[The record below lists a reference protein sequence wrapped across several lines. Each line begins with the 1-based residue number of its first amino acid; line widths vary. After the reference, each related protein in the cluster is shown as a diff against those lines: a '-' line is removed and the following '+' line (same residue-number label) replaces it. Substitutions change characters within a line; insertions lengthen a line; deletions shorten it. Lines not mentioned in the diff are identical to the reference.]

1 MPSQGGSTWP
11 PHQCQA
17 ALRDTA
23 GHGTGSPQAGAP
35 EVPGISSTPL
45 ASVLPQEG
53 TSMAAASSAGPGR
66 ALDRELR
73 AQPRVEIPG
82 GLEVLGWQVKL
93 SERPCQQTCASR
105 QESRPPG
112 SRAALG
118 LEEPSQPP
126 RMRWMEERLSERRGP
141 GRGNHS
147 EVAQRARDGFGAI
160 WVFLWVSCSPARRS
174 HRGKGKPCDPRCPQ
188 QGSNLTNPCPFPACQ
203 VPCLLS
209 AEACLQG
216 LRGP

>member
-1 MPSQGGSTWP
+1 MA

-17 ALRDTA
+17 PLRDTA
-23 GHGTGSPQAGAP
+23 GRGTGSPRAGAP

-93 SERPCQQTCASR
+93 SEGPCQQTCA
-105 QESRPPG
+105 
-112 SRAALG
+112 
-118 LEEPSQPP
+118 
-126 RMRWMEERLSERRGP
+126 P
-141 GRGNHS
+141 GRSRVLLGPEQPWAWNSPHS
-147 EVAQRARDGFGAI
+147 HPECVGWTSD
-160 WVFLWVSCSPARRS
+160 
-174 HRGKGKPCDPRCPQ
+174 
-188 QGSNLTNPCPFPACQ
+188 
-203 VPCLLS
+203 
-209 AEACLQG
+209 
-216 LRGP
+216 

>member
-1 MPSQGGSTWP
+1 MAPPPVPGCPS
-11 PHQCQA
+11 
-17 ALRDTA
+17 
-23 GHGTGSPQAGAP
+23 GHGWAWHWLTPSRAP

-160 WVFLWVSCSPARRS
+160 WVFLRVSCSPAWRS
-174 HRGKGKPCDPRCPQ
+174 HRGKGEPCDPRCPQ
-188 QGSNLTNPCPFPACQ
+188 QGSNLTNLPARCPACSR
-203 VPCLLS
+203 PRP
-209 AEACLQG
+209 AF
-216 LRGP
+216 RGSGAPDILGDV